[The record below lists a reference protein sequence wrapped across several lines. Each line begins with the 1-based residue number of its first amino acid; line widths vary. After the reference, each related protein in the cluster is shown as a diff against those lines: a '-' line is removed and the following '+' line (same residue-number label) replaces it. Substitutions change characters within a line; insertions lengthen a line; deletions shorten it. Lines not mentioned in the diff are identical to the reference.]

1 MINLFFIE
9 DAAGREVRRFCFM
22 GVVAFV
28 SFRGC
33 KWIIYPSPLYIS
45 LTQLPAMLRGTAG
58 EQGYVRYKQAGEMS
72 CLNPP
77 AVTSCHL
84 PYILLSK
91 TQGRSFKKCSKR
103 ILALPPCRVP

>member
-9 DAAGREVRRFCFM
+9 EAAGREVRRFCFM

-72 CLNPP
+72 FATPP
-77 AVTSCHL
+77 SLRATS
-84 PYILLSK
+84 PI
-91 TQGRSFKKCSKR
+91 FF
-103 ILALPPCRVP
+103 